1 MSRMKKLKA
10 SMTQFPD
17 IAAPSMWLLAFEQ
30 RAFWEF
36 WAGVA
41 SFKPLQRLVPKGDGH
56 PVLVIPGLGASDLS
70 TTLLRRFLDDLGY
83 VTYPWGLGRNKGLKD
98 EDVTLMRQRMK
109 AVFDDHGQKVSV
121 IGQSLGGVFA
131 REIARFDPA
140 MVRQVITLGSPF
152 TGHPLA
158 STGTHLYEWLSG
170 DRFEDLDFNQHLEM
184 RIKPPV
190 PTTSIYSRLDGV
202 VAWECSIEDGRPEG
216 ESINLRGNSHIGMGS
231 SPSALY
237 LIAERL
243 AQPENGWK
251 PFKPG
256 GLGRLFYG
264 TGDHLPNKRTGT
276 AAARAG
282 KSHSAASA
290 A

>member
-17 IAAPSMWLLAFEQ
+17 IDAPSWWLLAAEQ
-30 RAFWEF
+30 RALWEF

-41 SFKPLQRLVPKGDGH
+41 TFKPLRRLVPRGDGR
-56 PVLVIPGLGASDLS
+56 PVLVIPGLGASDSS
-70 TTLLRRFLDDLGY
+70 TALMRQFLDDLGY
-83 VTYPWGLGRNKGLKD
+83 VTYPWGLGRNKGMKD
-98 EDVTLMRQRMK
+98 EGAALMRQRLK
-109 AVFDDHGQKVSV
+109 DIFEQHGRTVSL

-131 REIARFDPA
+131 RELARSCPK

-158 STGTHLYEWLSG
+158 STGTHFYEWLSG
-170 DRFEDLDFNQHLEM
+170 DRLEDLDFNQHLEM

-190 PTTSIYSRLDGV
+190 PTTSIYSKLDGV
-202 VAWECSIEDGRPEG
+202 VAWECSVEQDQAQG

-237 LIAERL
+237 LIADRL
-243 AQPENGWK
+243 AQPENDWK
-251 PFKPG
+251 PFEPS
-256 GLGRLFYG
+256 GLARLFYG
-264 TGDHLPNKRTGT
+264 PQDHHANKRPRRATRHTQT
-276 AAARAG
+276 ASR
-282 KSHSAASA
+282 
-290 A
+290 

>member
-17 IAAPSMWLLAFEQ
+17 VEAPSMWLLALEH
-30 RAFWEF
+30 RALWEF

-41 SFKPLQRLVPKGDGH
+41 SFKPLQLVAPRGDGH
-56 PVLVIPGLGASDLS
+56 PVLVIPGLGAADSS
-70 TTLLRRFLDDLGY
+70 TALLRQFLDDLGY
-83 VTYPWGLGRNKGLKD
+83 VTYPWGLGRNKGMKEESAQLMQERLKLIFD
-98 EDVTLMRQRMK
+98 E
-109 AVFDDHGQKVSV
+109 HGQKVSV

-131 REIARFDPA
+131 RELGRFCPD

-184 RIKPPV
+184 RVKPPV
-190 PTTSIYSRLDGV
+190 PTTSIYSKLDGV
-202 VAWECSIEDGRPEG
+202 VAWECSIEEGQPEG

-231 SPSALY
+231 SPNALY

-243 AQPENGWK
+243 AQPENDWK
-251 PFKPG
+251 PFEAKG
-256 GLGRLFYG
+256 VARLFYG
-264 TGDHLPNKRTGT
+264 PDDHRPRERNRRRCAQDKART
-276 AAARAG
+276 A
-282 KSHSAASA
+282 
-290 A
+290 